1 MNRLTRSASAL
12 LISLLIPA
20 VASAELLRVEMKTL
34 GMD

>member
-12 LISLLIPA
+12 LISLLMPTA
-20 VASAELLRVEMKTL
+20 ASAELLRVEMKTL